1 MNKKNNRKGFTIVEL
16 VIVIAVIALL
26 ATILVP
32 TFENVVGKAKNAAL
46 VAEIKNAHADYV
58 IQNAENEGYSD
69 TVYIKIDGEFYLVE
83 KGEIDMANE
92 NEPDQSNEPQ
102 IDNVVFCAECRCVAN
117 GEVNHN
123 EANES
128 TVINWE
134 CACSEEG

>member
-1 MNKKNNRKGFTIVEL
+1 MNKKHNRKGFTIVEL

-32 TFENVVGKAKNAAL
+32 TFGNVVGKAKNAAL

-58 IQNAENEGYSD
+58 TQNAENEGYSD

-92 NEPDQSNEPQ
+92 NEPKIN
-102 IDNVVFCAECRCVAN
+102 NVVFCAECRCVAT
-117 GEVNHN
+117 GEFNYNDDN
-123 EANES
+123 EP
-128 TVINWE
+128 TDINWD
-134 CACSEEG
+134 CNCSEEG

>member
-32 TFENVVGKAKNAAL
+32 TFENVVGKAKNTAL

-58 IQNAENEGYSD
+58 IQNAENEDYSD
-69 TVYIKIDGEFYLVE
+69 TVYVKIDGKFYLVE

-92 NEPDQSNEPQ
+92 NEPDQSNEPK
-102 IDNVVFCAECRCVAN
+102 INNVVFCAECRCVATGKFN
-117 GEVNHN
+117 YNDNN
-123 EANES
+123 EPTDIDWDCS
-128 TVINWE
+128 
-134 CACSEEG
+134 CSEEG